1 VQIPKEQIMPN
12 QQFAVLMEAV
22 LKRGKAFRFQASG
35 SSMNPFIKDGDILTL
50 VNVSQGEIKLGNV
63 LSFIHPHNRK
73 LLVHRVVNSKQKN
86 YLMKPDNSANV
97 DGWVNQQ
104 EIIGIVHSV
113 ERGESL
119 IQFGLGWE
127 KWLIA
132 HLSRWN
138 ILMPI
143 IQVLW
148 RIFPSWLK
156 HRIKGQ

>member
-1 VQIPKEQIMPN
+1 MQIPKEQIMPN
-12 QQFAVLMEAV
+12 QQFSVLMAEV
-22 LKRGKAFRFQASG
+22 LKTGKAFRFQASG

-50 VNVSQGEIKLGNV
+50 VAVSHRPIRMGNV
-63 LSFIHPHNRK
+63 LAFYHPKNVKLTIHRF
-73 LLVHRVVNSKQKN
+73 VTRKQKTF
-86 YLMKPDNSANV
+86 LMKPDNAMSA
-97 DGWVNQQ
+97 DGWINQD
-104 EIIGIVHSV
+104 EVIGMVQVI
-113 ERGESL
+113 ERVGNK
-119 IQFGLGWE
+119 IRFGLGWE

>member
-12 QQFAVLMEAV
+12 PQFAVLMEAV

-63 LSFIHPHNRK
+63 LSFIHPYNRK

>member
-1 VQIPKEQIMPN
+1 MQIPKEQIMPN
-12 QQFAVLMEAV
+12 PQFVVLMEAV

>member
-12 QQFAVLMEAV
+12 QQFSVLMAEV
-22 LKRGKAFRFQASG
+22 LKTGKAFRFQASG
-35 SSMNPFIKDGDILTL
+35 SSMNPFIKDSDILTL
-50 VNVSQGEIKLGNV
+50 VDVSQGEIKLGNV

-127 KWLIA
+127 KWWIA